1 MQKAVLSVLGKD
13 RSGIIA
19 KISACLAENGVNI
32 RDISQTIVKG
42 YFTMIMLVDLSD
54 SGCSVSELSRQL
66 DEVGKEL
73 GVDVSLRHEDVF
85 SAMHN
90 I

>member
-13 RSGIIA
+13 RTGIIA

-32 RDISQTIVKG
+32 RDISQTIVKE
-42 YFTMIMLVDLSD
+42 YFTMIMLVDLSE
-54 SGCSVSELSRQL
+54 SGCSVSELSKKFEQ
-66 DEVGKEL
+66 VGKEL
-73 GVDVSLRHEDVF
+73 GVDISLRHENVF
-85 SAMHN
+85 NVMHN

>member
-19 KISACLAENGVNI
+19 KISACLAENNVNI
-32 RDISQTIVKG
+32 RDISQTIVKD
-42 YFTMIMLVDLSD
+42 YFTMIMLVDIAESNY
-54 SGCSVSELSRQL
+54 SVAELSKQL

-73 GVDVSLRHEDVF
+73 GVDISLRHEDVF